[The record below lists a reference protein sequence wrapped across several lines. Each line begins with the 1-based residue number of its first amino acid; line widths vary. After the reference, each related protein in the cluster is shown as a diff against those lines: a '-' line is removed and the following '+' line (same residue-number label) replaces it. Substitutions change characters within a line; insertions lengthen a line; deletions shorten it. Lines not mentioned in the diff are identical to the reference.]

1 VKLKKSLKFNFSLK
15 PRLFFEIRLVIG
27 RFRSIPLF
35 SLFFTGDGPVMLIY
49 PLAFSIQR
57 YGREIK
63 PAELTPE
70 ERKELERLVDNEI

>member
-1 VKLKKSLKFNFSLK
+1 
-15 PRLFFEIRLVIG
+15 
-27 RFRSIPLF
+27 LF